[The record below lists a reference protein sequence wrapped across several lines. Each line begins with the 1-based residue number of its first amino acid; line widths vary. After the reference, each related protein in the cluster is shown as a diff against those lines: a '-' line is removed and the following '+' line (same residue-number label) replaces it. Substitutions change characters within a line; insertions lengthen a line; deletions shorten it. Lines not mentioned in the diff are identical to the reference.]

1 MHTTTD
7 PWHTPYTEG
16 NHAKLVVYLY
26 SNWPWGF
33 QGERIAW
40 YEPPAHSGD
49 VSPSCLFAANTRS
62 PASLAVPSVPPCSV
76 PSPRVAVSL
85 VSLVSPPISKLWC
98 ADTQGTLTTSRWW
111 HCRAPLYHHSVTL
124 ALRRVSRLFIYALE
138 RVVNIL
144 LGFVRD
150 FVLK

>member
-1 MHTTTD
+1 MHTTID
-7 PWHTPYTEG
+7 PPVYTEG

-40 YEPPAHSGD
+40 YHMNRLLTQGT
-49 VSPSCLFAANTRS
+49 SPSCLFAANTQS

>member
-1 MHTTTD
+1 MHTTID
-7 PWHTPYTEG
+7 PPVYTEG
-16 NHAKLVVYLY
+16 YHAKLVVYLY

-33 QGERIAW
+33 QGWHIAW
-40 YEPPAHSGD
+40 YEPLLTRGT
-49 VSPSCLFAANTRS
+49 SPSSLFAANTQS

-111 HCRAPLYHHSVTL
+111 HYRAPLYHHSVTL